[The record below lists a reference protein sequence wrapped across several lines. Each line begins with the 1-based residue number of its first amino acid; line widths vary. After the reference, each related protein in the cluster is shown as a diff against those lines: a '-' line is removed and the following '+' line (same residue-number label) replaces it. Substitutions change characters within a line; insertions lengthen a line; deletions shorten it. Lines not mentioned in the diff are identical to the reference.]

1 MPRLSP
7 QLIIIDKNRNVLDF
21 TKCKIIINKITK
33 KLNVIPGK
41 REICKKIFDIVQ
53 NAKEIDAHGL
63 YRFRKHIEKLLRDAK
78 VKTKLVKNVYEIVVD
93 EKNEL
98 VLRANNGKRCR
109 VDSNADKENSSSEQK
124 KPKNDFVM
132 MKQIYEIPYFEKVIA
147 ERKEKLKK
155 RLLIFP
161 NNDKIYHFE
170 YYWNRPLQCYQCCG
184 CGLKADIIKNDKNEK
199 EFVKHKFLHKQTSKH
214 FCKLRKYDEAKFTI
228 DVSKRII
235 ERQNYKIIK
244 YTQKGISTSKLF
256 IFDSTNKNL
265 CRGYYW
271 ENDNKYYLC
280 IGCTTKAQRVFAKIC
295 KNMDGMEYL
304 MLSKNEHVCELREYN
319 PEKYKND
326 IIVKKP
332 MFKHVECTF
341 AGITRKYLLI
351 FTDKE
356 CKFYYK
362 FSYEHGYLPICVK
375 CSSKNLHIPAYILK
389 DDNGEEYVSVRDKKH
404 LCEPIKYNPSEHENN
419 QILKPPRY
427 QIIKRYR
434 KANVVEKLVVF
445 DSNDNS
451 LCYEYTL
458 QPGKSTTKKYKCN
471 ECHHKYATC
480 VSAWIINYGKENEYV
495 ELSKTQHK
503 CPSKKPKEHLLIY
516 SSIENEKLCY
526 RYYFDSIKKQ
536 FWCLECISK
545 NKKIIFAK
553 IFKDENDEDFIQLGE
568 MKHLCKPQPEKAVLK
583 KLSSFYTIL
592 N

>member
-1 MPRLSP
+1 M
-7 QLIIIDKNRNVLDF
+7 
-21 TKCKIIINKITK
+21 
-33 KLNVIPGK
+33 
-41 REICKKIFDIVQ
+41 FDILQ
-53 NAKEIDAHGL
+53 NAEEIDAHGL

-78 VKTKLVKNVYEIVVD
+78 IKIKLVKNVYEIVVD

-98 VLRANNGKRCR
+98 VLRANNVKRCR
-109 VDSNADKENSSSEQK
+109 VDSNADKKNSSADKQK
-124 KPKNDFVM
+124 KPKNDFVL
-132 MKQIYEIPYFEKVIA
+132 MKQIYEIPYFEKVMA
-147 ERKEKLKK
+147 ERKDKLKP

-161 NNDKIYHFE
+161 NDDKSYHFE
-170 YYWNRPLQCYQCCG
+170 YYYVKNLQCFICCG
-184 CGLKADIIKNDKNEK
+184 CSMKANVIEKNGK
-199 EFVKHKFLHKQTSKH
+199 EFVKLQSITLKH
-214 FCKLRKYDEAKFTI
+214 FCKLRKYDEAKYTV

-235 ERQNYKIIK
+235 ESQNYKIIK

-280 IGCTTKAQRVFAKIC
+280 IGCTTKSQRVFAKIC
-295 KNMDGMEYL
+295 KNMDGVEYL
-304 MLSKNEHVCELREYN
+304 MLSKNEHVCKLREYN

-341 AGITRKYLLI
+341 AGKTRKYLLI

-362 FSYEHGYLPICVK
+362 FSYEHGYLPICIK
-375 CSSKNLHIPAYILK
+375 CSPKNLHIPAYILK

-404 LCEPIKYNPSEHENN
+404 LCEPVKYNPSEYENN

-434 KANVVEKLVVF
+434 KSKIVEKLAIF
-445 DSNDNS
+445 DLEDNT

-458 QPGKSTTKKYKCN
+458 QPGKSATKKYICN
-471 ECHHKYATC
+471 ECHHKHATC
-480 VSAWIINYGKENEYV
+480 VSAWLINYKKENEYV

-503 CPSKKPKEHLLIY
+503 CNLIKFEDPNSRIIKAPYFKIIKSLKKGPSKMPKEHLLIY
-516 SSIENEKLCY
+516 SSLEKEKLCY

-536 FWCLECISK
+536 FRCL
-545 NKKIIFAK
+545 
-553 IFKDENDEDFIQLGE
+553 Q
-568 MKHLCKPQPEKAVLK
+568 
-583 KLSSFYTIL
+583 
-592 N
+592 